1 MPWGLT
7 FSGFFCTL
15 CAHPDRT
22 NIVSRQR
29 ETYKK
34 LLDKIA
40 EHGSKE
46 VEELDLSWCEGRVLS
61 GSRILIVLEML
72 YHKAVQ
78 DKNYSAAREYLD
90 RMLGKSKE
98 SLTLTNGSDLI
109 SKISDEELAAKVAA
123 IIKST
128 KEGGA

>member
-1 MPWGLT
+1 M
-7 FSGFFCTL
+7 
-15 CAHPDRT
+15 
-22 NIVSRQR
+22 SRQR

-40 EHGSKE
+40 EHGSTE
-46 VEELDLSWCEGRVLS
+46 VEELDLSWAGERAIVGERV
-61 GSRILIVLEML
+61 LIVLEML
-72 YHKAVQ
+72 YYKAVI
-78 DKNYSAAREYLD
+78 DRNYSAAKEYLD

-109 SKISDEELAAKVAA
+109 SKISDEELAEKITA

-128 KEGGA
+128 QKGGAGAAD

>member
-1 MPWGLT
+1 MY
-7 FSGFFCTL
+7 TL
-15 CAHPDRT
+15 PKYGWQ
-22 NIVSRQR
+22 NVVSRQR

-40 EHGSKE
+40 EHGSTE
-46 VEELDLSWCEGRVLS
+46 VEELDLSWAKGRSIVA
-61 GSRILIVLEML
+61 SRILIVLEML
-72 YHKAVQ
+72 YYKAVE

-109 SKISDEELAAKVAA
+109 SKISDEELARKVAA
-123 IIKST
+123 IIKYT
-128 KEGGA
+128 KEGGT